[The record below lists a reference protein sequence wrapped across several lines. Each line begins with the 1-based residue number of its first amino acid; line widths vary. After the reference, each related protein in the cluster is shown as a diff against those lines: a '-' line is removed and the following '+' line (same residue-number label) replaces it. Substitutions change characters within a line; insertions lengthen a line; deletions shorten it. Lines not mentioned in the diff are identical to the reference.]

1 MMIRRREFISMLGG
15 AAAAWPRAARGQ
27 QAALPVIGFLSAGS
41 SDAYAQYAVGFRE
54 GLKQS
59 GYVERQNVAIEYRW
73 AEGRYGELQPMAADL
88 VRRQVAVILASGG
101 PRPAVAAKAATST
114 IPIVFSSV
122 DDPIKLGLVASLNR
136 PGGNVTGMSLFR
148 AELVAKQ
155 LELLRE
161 LVPKAQVIAVLV
173 NPANRDSENYVSDIR
188 EAARILERQ
197 VHVLNASST
206 VDINAGFQALAQHDV
221 GGLLLTADALFNNQ
235 RDRLVELV
243 ARYRLPSVS
252 QFREFAV
259 AGGLISYGTNVTE
272 VYRQLGL
279 YTGRIL
285 NGEKPADLPVVQP
298 TKFDLVINLK
308 TAKAL
313 GLDVPPTLL
322 ARADEV
328 IE

>member
-1 MMIRRREFISMLGG
+1 MMKRREFISLLGG
-15 AAAAWPRAARGQ
+15 AVAAWPTVARAQ
-27 QAALPVIGFLSAGS
+27 QPAMPVIGFLSAGS
-41 SDAYAQYAVGFRE
+41 SNAYAQYAVGFRE

-73 AEGRYGELQPMAADL
+73 AEGHYDQLPPLAADL
-88 VRRQVAVILASGG
+88 VRLQVAVILASGG

-122 DDPIKLGLVASLNR
+122 DDPIKLELVASLNR
-136 PGGNVTGMSLFR
+136 PGGNATGMSLFR

-161 LVPKAQVIAVLV
+161 LVPKTQVIAVLV

-206 VDINAGFQALAQHDV
+206 SDINAGFQAITQQDV

-279 YTGRIL
+279 YAGRIL
-285 NGEKPADLPVVQP
+285 NGEKPADLPVVRP
-298 TKFDLVINLK
+298 TKLDLVINLK

-313 GLDVPPTLL
+313 GLEVPPMLL